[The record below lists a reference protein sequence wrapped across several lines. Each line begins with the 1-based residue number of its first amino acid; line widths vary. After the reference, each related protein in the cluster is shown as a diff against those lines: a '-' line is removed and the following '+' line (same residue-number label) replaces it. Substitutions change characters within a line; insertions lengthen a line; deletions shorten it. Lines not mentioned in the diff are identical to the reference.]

1 MNLSYKEKSIWA
13 SLISTI
19 IVFGYYFF
27 FAIKVFNNPEIEN
40 MMLVGLFIG
49 AVVFIML
56 IQIFSQIVIAIAN
69 RKEAEKGED
78 ERDNLIELKTTRVS
92 YFILVLGVWIT
103 AFSILVISS
112 PIILVNLIMFFFIL
126 AEIVGYSLQL
136 IYYRRGI

>member
-49 AVVFIML
+49 AVVFIMI

>member
-49 AVVFIML
+49 AVVFIIL